1 MLETVMLALS
11 YPLRLMATHI
21 SVAFLKFVG
30 VEVVAERTSINI
42 LAEGREIA
50 VTDAC
55 SGIEQLGG
63 LVIVGIVF
71 AVMMQKRFSLRL
83 LQWFSILPCVIVANT
98 IRLIVTILL
107 FRSYGEVILGD
118 TWHISLGWAQTIL
131 AVTLLWLFGKLL
143 QKLSNSPSDASP
155 DSDADAKPSAD
166 AD

>member
-1 MLETVMLALS
+1 METVMLALS

-63 LVIVGIVF
+63 LVI
-71 AVMMQKRFSLRL
+71 AT
-83 LQWFSILPCVIVANT
+83 VAA
-98 IRLIVTILL
+98 LV
-107 FRSYGEVILGD
+107 VVP
-118 TWHISLGWAQTIL
+118 A
-131 AVTLLWLFGKLL
+131 
-143 QKLSNSPSDASP
+143 LSVLVAPKATS
-155 DSDADAKPSAD
+155 
-166 AD
+166 

>member
-55 SGIEQLGG
+55 SGMFKQWS
-63 LVIVGIVF
+63 VGKSGNSV
-71 AVMMQKRFSLRL
+71 V
-83 LQWFSILPCVIVANT
+83 
-98 IRLIVTILL
+98 
-107 FRSYGEVILGD
+107 GD
-118 TWHISLGWAQTIL
+118 S
-131 AVTLLWLFGKLL
+131 V
-143 QKLSNSPSDASP
+143 S
-155 DSDADAKPSAD
+155 
-166 AD
+166 

>member
-71 AVMMQKRFSLRL
+71 AVMMQKSFFLRL
-83 LQWFSILPCVIVANT
+83 LQWFSILPCVVVANT
-98 IRLIVTILL
+98 IRLVVTILL
-107 FRSYGEVILGD
+107 FRRYGEVILGD
-118 TWHISLGWAQTIL
+118 A
-131 AVTLLWLFGKLL
+131 
-143 QKLSNSPSDASP
+143 
-155 DSDADAKPSAD
+155 
-166 AD
+166 